1 MYFDDLTV
9 QDLGSMK
16 GSAQQFLRPNYLDA
30 SAFCFLNTGSFGK
43 LGRAGLNSLCH
54 MLADELLQSF
64 ALIRSLLDLRPER
77 ELPLLL
83 LTPDEARLAYVVDID
98 TSLLDLWSDH
108 PTKIVPLEL
117 LTVSMYTMLRSHQGL
132 WFVDNIAALMS
143 LVRGG
148 TNDVAGATH
157 GAALC
162 LTQWLLC

>member
-1 MYFDDLTV
+1 
-9 QDLGSMK
+9 
-16 GSAQQFLRPNYLDA
+16 
-30 SAFCFLNTGSFGK
+30 
-43 LGRAGLNSLCH
+43 